1 VSHSVTLSTDPHPI
15 DGCALMNVDFILRN
29 LLSRCQTSL
38 YVLAAAFFAAS
49 VLSGCSSSTTTIGGN
64 SGGSGGST
72 GSTVVSVTIKDTPP
86 TGITLLSF
94 ELTIT
99 GITLNPASGSTASI
113 VSSANPVPIELG
125 RLQTDSAFVASAS
138 VPAGLY
144 NSMTISVA
152 NTSFTFFNNTGSPIS
167 VSGVTCA
174 NGDACR
180 VTPTTAANIQLITSP
195 FPLTLTSGAPAALLL
210 EFDLNKILNTSLVP
224 TFSGSTGVSATA
236 MMFTSAVTPVTRV
249 DGLFGQVTAIDLAHN
264 NFTISNLTLSPNNA
278 QNATRINFDSNSTFR
293 DFLSANCTTQS
304 SSCLAIKQVLDVDTN
319 LMSDGTLLATGVTF
333 EDSSL
338 NEAFAEGQIFAIDN
352 STQFHMVV
360 LNALSSIAGVG
371 PSPGEI
377 IPVTLNGSTTFS
389 VDDEGPDTTP
399 FTFVAE
405 SNLAVG
411 QVVQIKEL
419 SSSSPT
425 TLQAD
430 RVRLR
435 DSQLTATVSAAG
447 TPNFTVN
454 FDLRSL
460 FTAAGFN
467 QMQVQTSSA
476 TSFSGTVQSASQATV
491 GKSVTIR
498 GQIFRSASS
507 STTLVMPASLVVGN

>member
-1 VSHSVTLSTDPHPI
+1 MKTD
-15 DGCALMNVDFILRN
+15 LILRN
-29 LLSRCQTSL
+29 LLSRRRTSL
-38 YVLAAAFFAAS
+38 SVLTAAFLAAS
-49 VLSGCSSSTTTIGGN
+49 ILSGCSSSTTTIGGSTGS
-64 SGGSGGST
+64 SGGSS

-86 TGITLLSF
+86 TNVTLVSF
-94 ELTIT
+94 EFTVT
-99 GITLNPASGSTASI
+99 GITMNPASGSTTSI

-138 VPAGLY
+138 VPSGLY

-152 NTSFTFFNNTGSPIS
+152 NTSFTFFNGTGSPIS

-174 NGDACR
+174 NGETCR
-180 VTPTTAANIQLITSP
+180 VTPTAAANIQLITSP

-210 EFDLNKILNTSLVP
+210 EFDLNKVLNTSLVP

-236 MMFTSAVTPVTRV
+236 MMFTSTVTPVTRI

-264 NFTISNLTLSPNNA
+264 NFTISNLTFSPNNA
-278 QNATRINFDSNSTFR
+278 QNTTKINFDSNSAFR
-293 DFLSANCTTQS
+293 DFLSINCTTQS
-304 SSCLAIKQVLDVDTN
+304 SSCLALKQVLDVDTN

-338 NEAFAEGQIFAIDN
+338 NEAFAEGQISSIDN
-352 STQFHMVV
+352 STQFHIVV
-360 LNALSSIAGVG
+360 LNSLTSVAGVG
-371 PSPGEI
+371 PLPGEI

-419 SSSSPT
+419 SSSSPSS
-425 TLQAD
+425 LQAD

-435 DSQLTATVSAAG
+435 DSQLTATVSTAG
-447 TPNFTVN
+447 SPNFTLN
-454 FDLRSL
+454 ILPSL

-467 QMQVQTSSA
+467 QLQVQTSSA

-491 GKSVTIR
+491 GKSITVR

-507 STTLVMPASLVVGN
+507 SNTLVMPASIVVGN